1 MRKGHNRHLFIILPL
16 LVSVAFD
23 AALTIGARRA
33 DAAGCPTYLICP
45 PDSKQ
50 SPPSAGSTSSTKK
63 KSQQT
68 GPSKKR

>member
-1 MRKGHNRHLFIILPL
+1 MRKGHNRYLFIILPL
-16 LVSVAFD
+16 LISVAFD
-23 AALTIGARRA
+23 AALTIGARQA

-50 SPPSAGSTSSTKK
+50 SPPPGNTSSTKK
-63 KSQQT
+63 KNQQA